1 MGMKRYAI
9 IVAGGSGSR
18 MGGDVAKQFLELDG
32 KPVIE
37 HTVRR
42 FLEMKQVPEIVLVL
56 PSAYKEYWKEHCFRN
71 NLMFRHTLASG
82 GITRFHS
89 VRNAVRYLERDGVVA
104 VHDGV
109 RPFVSTSFLEEMYRE
124 GEKKGAVIPVV
135 KPADSVRV
143 YTNKESGESSPED
156 RDKFL
161 LVQTPQVFHTD
172 ILIDGYAQAYDPSFT
187 DDASVAAGVG
197 AKIHLAQG
205 KVTNIKLTNPDDMV
219 LAESLMR
226 ASVFSDS

>member
-18 MGGDVAKQFLELDG
+18 MGGDVAKQFIELEG

-37 HTVRR
+37 HTLRR
-42 FLEMKQVPEIVLVL
+42 FLDMEKSPEIVLVL
-56 PSAYKEYWKEHCFRN
+56 PSAYRDHWKEYCFRSGF
-71 NLMFRHTLASG
+71 MFRHILVSG

-89 VRNAVRYLERDGVVA
+89 VRNAVKYLERGGVVA

-109 RPFVSTSFLEEMYRE
+109 RPFVSSSFLEEMYSE
-124 GEKKGAVIPVV
+124 GEDKGAVVPVV
-135 KPADSVRV
+135 KPADSVRM
-143 YTNKESGESSPED
+143 YTNKELGESCPED

-172 ILIDGYAQAYDPSFT
+172 ILIDGYGQAYDPSFT

-205 KVTNIKLTNPDDMV
+205 KVTNIKLTNPDDMI
-219 LAESLMR
+219 LAESLIK
-226 ASVFSDS
+226 DSAFLDS